1 MGFSRIDLGI
11 VLIYLVGVTAL
22 GSYFRRRQRSIHDY
36 FLGGRATPTW
46 ALALSI
52 VATETS
58 TLTIIGAPALA
69 YGSNL
74 AFLQLTFGYII
85 ARFLISFLLLPHYFV
100 GELYTAY
107 QYVERRFGAMT
118 EKLTAGLF
126 LVTRALAEGVR
137 IFAVSLVV
145 SAVLGTDTLSS
156 ILVITLVTLFYTFQG
171 GIQAVIWTDVVQ
183 FLLYAAGGL
192 IVLWQ
197 LLQGIP
203 GGWTEVTQ
211 LAQAAGNKFAVLD
224 FSFAWDKTYTFW
236 TGVLGG
242 TFLTMASHGTD
253 QLLVQRLLAAR
264 SLRKSQ
270 VALIVSGFIVLAQ
283 FLLFLILGVMLYA
296 FYQHSPPP
304 TPFTRTDQVFPAYMV
319 AYLPTGIAGLMV
331 AAVLAA
337 AMSTSSATLNSLAAS
352 TVVDFSR
359 RQADRVRLLW
369 RSRLVTLVWGVVMIV
384 LALWAQRWGPVL
396 EAGLTIA
403 SITYGAMLG
412 IFLLGRL
419 TRSANP
425 RGVAVGMVIGLA
437 TMLYVRF
444 FTSIAW
450 TWYVLI
456 GTLATFS
463 VGYLASQ
470 LVPARRAI
478 SE

>member
-1 MGFSRIDLGI
+1 VGFSRIDLGI

-36 FLGGRATPTW
+36 FLGGRTTPTW
-46 ALALSI
+46 ALTLSI

-58 TLTIIGAPALA
+58 ALTIIGTPALA
-69 YGSNL
+69 YASNL

-85 ARFLISFLLLPHYFV
+85 ARFLISSLLLPHYFA

-118 EKLTAGLF
+118 KKLTAGLF

-137 IFAVSLVV
+137 VFAISLVV

-156 ILVITLVTLFYTFQG
+156 ILVITLVTLFYTFEG
-171 GIQAVIWTDVVQ
+171 GMQAVIWTDVVQ
-183 FLLYAAGGL
+183 FLLYVAGGL

-203 GGWTEVTQ
+203 GGWTQVTQ

-236 TGVLGG
+236 AGVVGG

-253 QLLVQRLLAAR
+253 QLLVQRLLAAGN
-264 SLRKSQ
+264 LRKSQ
-270 VALIVSGFIVLAQ
+270 VALIVSGFIVLVQ
-283 FLLFLILGVMLYA
+283 FLLFLIVGVLLYA
-296 FYQHSPPP
+296 FYQHFPPP
-304 TPFTRTDQVFPAYMV
+304 TPLARTDQVLPAYMV
-319 AYLPTGIAGLMV
+319 AYLPTGIAGVMV

-352 TVVDFSR
+352 TVVDFRR
-359 RQADRVRLLW
+359 RQADQARLLR
-369 RSRLVTLVWGVVMIV
+369 RSRLVTLVWGVVMIA

-412 IFLLGRL
+412 VFLLGRL
-419 TRSANP
+419 THSANP
-425 RGVAVGMVIGLA
+425 RGVALGMVIGLA
-437 TMLYVRF
+437 TILYVRF
-444 FTSIAW
+444 FTAIAW

-470 LVPARRAI
+470 LLPTRRATA
-478 SE
+478 E